1 MMILGRQIEMGNNGE
16 KIAATPRLLGY
27 KPGQEDLMA
36 AFAMLLY
43 KEGGSMVVKRE
54 TLARMNRELS
64 SNIRAEHF
72 PAEDV
77 IKITLTQKFPS
88 GIILPSGITG

>member
-1 MMILGRQIEMGNNGE
+1 MVKQEVKAVPQR
-16 KIAATPRLLGY
+16 PGY
-27 KPGQEDLMA
+27 KPGPEDLMA

-43 KEGGSMVVKRE
+43 KHEGGEMVVKRE
-54 TLARMNRELS
+54 TLARMNKELH

-77 IKITLTQKFPS
+77 IKITLTQQMPS
-88 GIILPSGITG
+88 GIILPPAF